1 MNSIKISLCGIL
13 LLGTCSLGIHAEEA
27 KEVVTL
33 PKMTVMAEPE
43 MSNET
48 GYVPFIQEEKN
59 LRALQHQVIRN
70 TWNAENFM
78 VNPDIVA
85 NLDVQPI
92 AEPNLNALSPG
103 LQQYVLS
110 IAQGLQSSDPTQG
123 LYTILEN
130 FGIDH
135 SNSMSPDRG
144 INFQINM
151 DKVNIGLLENNHAV
165 PAVQLPKYP

>member
-13 LLGTCSLGIHAEEA
+13 LGTCSLGVYAEEE

-48 GYVPFIQEEKN
+48 GYVPFVQEEKN
-59 LRALQHQVIRN
+59 LRALQHQVIRG

-85 NLDVQPI
+85 NLDFQPI
-92 AEPNLNALSPG
+92 PEPNLNSLLPA
-103 LQQYVLS
+103 LQQYVMT

-123 LYTILEN
+123 LYTILGN
-130 FGIDH
+130 FGIDR
-135 SNSMSPDRG
+135 SNSMDPDRG
-144 INFQINM
+144 IKFHINM
-151 DKVNIGLLENNHAV
+151 DKVNIGFLENQNHTV
-165 PAVQLPKYP
+165 PAVQLPRYP